1 MKPKLLDSF
10 DIDLITKEGM
20 SEFFGGI
27 GPDVVNGGSKCNV
40 INNGNECDVINNSTS
55 DNCSLINQANNCS
68 LINNDVSCLKTQLP
82 PETPPQTLG

>member
-20 SEFFGGI
+20 SELFGGI
-27 GPDVVNGGSKCNV
+27 GPDVVNGGSK
-40 INNGNECDVINNSTS
+40 CDVINNSTS